1 MSSNDKLLNEIKNML
16 TLAIQEIKDD
26 NKNTLEIYRS
36 NFEKKLDAMI
46 NIESVNDDI
55 QKQETSKSV
64 KSNKVVKTVKSMT
77 SKTNNITPLIYLQN
91 IFKIDMNRF
100 IDIFYTKEQL
110 EECMNH
116 EDLIKCQDKCK
127 PGTALYKRK
136 LASIVYKIYI
146 DTKNDSSKLALLINY
161 RDEELE
167 SNDTEQSVDRSSRSI
182 SSNDE

>member
-100 IDIFYTKEQL
+100 IDIFYT
-110 EECMNH
+110 NTSARRRP
-116 EDLIKCQDKCK
+116 LIL
-127 PGTALYKRK
+127 T
-136 LASIVYKIYI
+136 S
-146 DTKNDSSKLALLINY
+146 
-161 RDEELE
+161 
-167 SNDTEQSVDRSSRSI
+167 
-182 SSNDE
+182 